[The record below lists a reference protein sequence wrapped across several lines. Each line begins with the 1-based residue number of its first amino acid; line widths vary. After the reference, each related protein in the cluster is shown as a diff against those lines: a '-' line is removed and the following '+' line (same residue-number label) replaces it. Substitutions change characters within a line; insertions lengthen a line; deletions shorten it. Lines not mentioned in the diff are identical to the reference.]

1 MKRILLFAAVALV
14 MSTADAQMKSKT
26 QCIAEG
32 INPSAVVQTGSKV
45 SPIKTTSRRA
55 LGPVAQRPQLSPVK
69 LSEVTTTREM
79 KMRDPSTLQ
88 RRAPKGR
95 SSDGQPST
103 FYRRPAGMYSSIMFY
118 DKTSKDYLL
127 SNVMFLL
134 AKPYA
139 EYYWSGTSSNANSST
154 SYGWTFNPVANF
166 TDFLEGTDTCYIDY
180 QSGAYSTLAA
190 DGMYTTPIF
199 GAYDGRIDDSNV
211 VPDIYQYCS
220 YDFEKDSTGTW
231 MPIMYPGMV
240 GAFENSNEI
249 GALWGDNYLETV
261 PLWSSKSFMSGGY
274 YGDYD
279 DRFIFTEV
287 SGALPYGDNERG
299 WWFGKNG
306 QHVDGMAQAFE
317 KPQHPYLL
325 NKVYVLVDNLTLS
338 GDVEMTCKVYKLN
351 DIPAYEDEPVVL
363 PEEPG
368 DLVAHGRAL
377 VTPDLITSPYFEEAV
392 LAFTLY
398 DETGAEFQP
407 VIDYPILVVL
417 DGYNDADME
426 DLIDFSAYCSY
437 IWDYDEGYGELAYLK
452 YEHVLLDEQGNAVLD
467 ENGNNIYTGEYEW
480 SGANSY
486 FSVEVKLGLS
496 IFIDVSQP
504 YVTFEN
510 VQEDGQ
516 YLFPAT
522 GGYLQKTWL
531 DGTSTWGLRFKTSCP
546 SAGGDWRITC
556 DGSETLPS
564 WLSVSLMDVTNS
576 TGFNGVR
583 ANVSASAL
591 PSGMTYREA
600 VVRFEIPGDYI
611 EYKFMQGTQP
621 MGYRGDVN
629 LDGTVSISDVTQ
641 LIDILL
647 SGATS
652 GPTADVNADGGV
664 NISDVTQLI
673 DMLLGGIE
681 PAQIVAG
688 NREFT
693 VNGVTFKMMAVEG
706 CTFAMGAT
714 RSQNGSDYNT
724 MEKPVHMVTLSDYYI
739 GQTEVT
745 QALWQAVMGSNP
757 SNFTGDLKRPV
768 EMVSWN
774 DCQQFITK
782 LNQMTGMNFHMPTEA
797 QWEFA
802 ARGGIK
808 SRGTRYSGSN
818 VLDNVAWYNENANGT
833 THPVGTKAPNELGIY
848 DMSGNIYEYCQDRI
862 DHSYGY
868 PSEPQVNPTGQET
881 GDSRIIRGGSI
892 DYGDDNCRV
901 ARRWGDA
908 TYARWKDQG
917 LRLAL

>member
-1 MKRILLFAAVALV
+1 MKRILLFAAVALIV
-14 MSTADAQMKSKT
+14 STAGAQMKSKT

-32 INPSAVVQTGSKV
+32 INPSAVVQNGSKA
-45 SPIKTTSRRA
+45 SPCKTTSRRA

-88 RRAPKGR
+88 RRAPKGP

-103 FYRRPAGMYSSIMFY
+103 FYRRPAGMFSSILFY
-118 DKTSKDYLL
+118 DKTYKDYFF
-127 SNVMFLL
+127 SNCLFLL

-154 SYGWTFNPVANF
+154 SYGWTFNPVADF
-166 TDFLEGTDTCYIDY
+166 TDLLEGSDTCYIDY
-180 QSGAYSTLAA
+180 QSWAYSTLPAG
-190 DGMYTTPIF
+190 GMYTAPIF

-211 VPDIYQYCS
+211 VPDIYQYGNYS
-220 YDFEKDSTGTW
+220 FEKDSTGTW
-231 MPIMYPGMV
+231 MPIKNTGIV
-240 GAFENSNEI
+240 GAFENPNEI
-249 GALWGDNYLETV
+249 AALWGDNSLGCV
-261 PLWSSKSFMSGGY
+261 PLWSSKSFISGGY
-274 YGDYD
+274 SGNYD
-279 DRFIFTEV
+279 DRFILTDI
-287 SGALPYGDNERG
+287 SGAIPYGDNEMG

-368 DLVAHGRAL
+368 ELVAHGRAL
-377 VTPDLITSPYFEEAV
+377 VTPDLITDPYLEEAT

-407 VIDYPILVVL
+407 VIDYPMLVVL

-426 DLIDFSAYCSY
+426 DLIDFTTHCSY
-437 IWDYDEGYGELAYLK
+437 IWDYDEGYGELVYLK
-452 YEHVLLDEQGNAVLD
+452 YEHPLLDEQGNAVLD
-467 ENGNNIYTGEYEW
+467 ENGNRIYTGEYEW
-480 SGANSY
+480 SGANSL

-496 IFIDVSQP
+496 IFIDVLQP

-516 YLFPAT
+516 YLFPAA
-522 GGYLQKTWL
+522 GGYMQKTWL
-531 DGTSTWGLRFKTSCP
+531 DGTSNWGIRFKTSCP

-556 DGSETLPS
+556 EGSETLPS
-564 WLSVSLMDVTNS
+564 WLNVSLTDFVNA
-576 TGFNGVR
+576 TGFHGVR

-591 PSGMTYREA
+591 PSGTTYREA

-611 EYKFMQGTQP
+611 EYKFMQGTP
-621 MGYRGDVN
+621 PTGLRGDVN
-629 LDGTVSISDVTQ
+629 NDGNVNVSDVAA
-641 LIDILL
+641 LINIVL
-647 SGATS
+647 SGSSS
-652 GPTADVNADGGV
+652 GPTADVNADSRV
-664 NISDVTQLI
+664 NVSDVGRLI
-673 DMLLGGIE
+673 NIILGDE
-681 PAQIVAG
+681 TPALIVSG
-688 NREFT
+688 NRNFT
-693 VNGVTFKMMAVEG
+693 VNGVTFKMIGVQG
-706 CTFAMGAT
+706 GTFARGNT
-714 RSQNGSDYNT
+714 RNQYNSGGGNA
-724 MEKPVHMVTLSDYYI
+724 HRVTLSDYYI

-757 SNFTGDLKRPV
+757 SNFTGDPNCPV

-774 DCQQFITK
+774 QCQEFITK
-782 LNQMTGMNFHMPTEA
+782 LNQMTGMNFRLPTEA
-797 QWEFA
+797 EWEFA

-808 SRGTRYSGSN
+808 NRGTEFSGSN
-818 VLDNVAWYNENANGT
+818 VLDNVAWYNENADGT

-848 DMSGNIYEYCQDRI
+848 DMSGNVFEWCQDWYGFSAYTI
-862 DHSYGY
+862 DG
-868 PSEPQVNPTGQET
+868 QVNPTGPTEE
-881 GDSRIIRGGSI
+881 DSNNCRVIRGGSI
-892 DYGDDNCRV
+892 DYGELYCRCS
-901 ARRWGDA
+901 RRWSDEPVS
-908 TYARWKDQG
+908 RWKDQG